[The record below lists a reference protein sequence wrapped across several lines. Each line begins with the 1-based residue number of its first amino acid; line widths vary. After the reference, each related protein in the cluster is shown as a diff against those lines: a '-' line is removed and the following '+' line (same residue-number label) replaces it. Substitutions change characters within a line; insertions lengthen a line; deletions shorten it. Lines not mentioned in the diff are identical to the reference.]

1 MGRLGS
7 GGDGD
12 LGRWGSRSG
21 LLILFGQGWG
31 PKVSQVPLL
40 IGN

>member
-1 MGRLGS
+1 MGRLES
-7 GGDGD
+7 GGDGC
-12 LGRWGSRSG
+12 LGVWKQIWASDFIWLRV
-21 LLILFGQGWG
+21 G